1 MRIISSL
8 DPHIKFPSTLRTQ
21 IFFYGCCMPLAWILM
36 STGNCIALLPHL
48 ERYSFMT
55 NLINLNILLFP
66 RLIMDYFQLLT
77 MILYFGMLDRMRE
90 FFIQRQSNIDA
101 VIETRNTI
109 QLYEKFQ
116 KIMEPTTFFMIGFA

>member
-1 MRIISSL
+1 
-8 DPHIKFPSTLRTQ
+8 
-21 IFFYGCCMPLAWILM
+21 
-36 STGNCIALLPHL
+36 
-48 ERYSFMT
+48 MT

-101 VIETRNTI
+101 VIETNPEDTVVEVYPDKVAVEMVSNNARVESI
-109 QLYEKFQ
+109 WKRLQWR
-116 KIMEPTTFFMIGFA
+116 